1 MKNILYSR
9 MSIIV
14 PLYQGKKYISRLIK
28 MAEICQE
35 KAQNQVKIQLILSN
49 DDPYDR
55 IEEPFFSDRIR
66 IHILNAERNRGIQ
79 AARIQGLDAA
89 DGEYI
94 VFLDQDDIL
103 YPDYFNSQLSRI
115 GDADAAVCRCIH
127 ENQQFYNADR
137 KFEEVITKDY
147 LMKKGNPIISA
158 GQVLIR
164 RASISKVWT
173 ENIMK
178 TNCADDY
185 LLWLCMAAQDAKF
198 VLNQDILFEH
208 VVNGKNLSLDS
219 RREMASLDEMCVI
232 LSKNKVF
239 DEQGMQ
245 QILNMRE
252 HVLSERIRLLEKF
265 REMFYV
271 LNKMAVC
278 RETGYSVGKYL
289 QSKGIRRVCIYGDGY
304 IGKRL
309 KGELKV
315 YNVETAFFIDRNA
328 HYLTEEVPVYQLE
341 EAPEGVD
348 AVIVSLVQNY
358 DSVKNEL
365 RRKYKTKI
373 YAVQELIEVI

>member
-1 MKNILYSR
+1 MSKISVITPIFNGKN
-9 MSIIV
+9 
-14 PLYQGKKYISRLIK
+14 YI
-28 MAEICQE
+28 
-35 KAQNQVKIQLILSN
+35 NDLILQLEKCQRIIGESWKLEFLIMN
-49 DDPYDR
+49 DNPEDSLSETAYMSKSIDV
-55 IEEPFFSDRIR
+55 
-66 IHILNAERNRGIQ
+66 HIYNTNINRGTHST
-79 AARIQGLDAA
+79 RVRGLSHA

-94 VFLDQDDIL
+94 VFLDQDDML
-103 YPDYFNSQLSRI
+103 YPDYFNSQLSYI

-147 LMKKGNPIISA
+147 MMKKGNPIISA

-164 RASISKVWT
+164 RASIPKVWI

-198 VLNQDILFEH
+198 VLNQNILFEH
-208 VVNGKNLSLDS
+208 IVNGKNLSLDS
-219 RREMASLDEMCVI
+219 RREMSSLDEMYDI

-252 HVLSERIRLLEKF
+252 HVLYERIGLLEKF
-265 REMFYV
+265 REMFCV

-278 RETGYSVGKYL
+278 RETGYSIGKYL
-289 QSKGIRRVCIYGDGY
+289 QSEGIRRVCIYGDGY

-309 KGELKV
+309 AGELKV
-315 YNVETAFFIDRNA
+315 YNIEIAFFIDRNA
-328 HYLTEEVPVYQLE
+328 HYLTEEIPVYKLE
-341 EAPEGVD
+341 EAPKGVD
-348 AVIVSLVQNY
+348 AVIISLVLNY
-358 DSVKNEL
+358 DSVRTEL
-365 RRKYKTKI
+365 RRKYKTKV
-373 YAVQELIEVI
+373 YAVRELIEVI

>member
-1 MKNILYSR
+1 MMNKISVITPIFN
-9 MSIIV
+9 
-14 PLYQGKKYISRLIK
+14 GKDYIK
-28 MAEICQE
+28 D
-35 KAQNQVKIQLILSN
+35 LILQIEQCKRRISESWKIEFLIMN
-49 DDPYDR
+49 DNPEDSLSETAYMSESIDV
-55 IEEPFFSDRIR
+55 
-66 IHILNAERNRGIQ
+66 HIYNTNINRGTHST
-79 AARIQGLDAA
+79 RVRGLSHA

-147 LMKKGNPIISA
+147 MMKKGNPIISA

-164 RASISKVWT
+164 RASIPKVWT

-219 RREMASLDEMCVI
+219 RREMASLDEMCGI

-245 QILNMRE
+245 QILNIRE
-252 HVLSERIRLLEKF
+252 HVLSERIGLLEKF

-289 QSKGIRRVCIYGDGY
+289 QSEGICRVCIYGDGY

-309 KGELKV
+309 KGEFEECHI
-315 YNVETAFFIDRNA
+315 ETVFFIDRNA
-328 HYLTEEVPVYQLE
+328 QYLTEDVPVYQLD
-341 EAPEGVD
+341 EAPVEID
-348 AVIVSLVQNY
+348 AVIIALVQNY
-358 DSVKNEL
+358 DVVRNEL
-365 RRKYKTKI
+365 RSKYKTKI
-373 YAVQELIEVI
+373 YAVQELIEVL